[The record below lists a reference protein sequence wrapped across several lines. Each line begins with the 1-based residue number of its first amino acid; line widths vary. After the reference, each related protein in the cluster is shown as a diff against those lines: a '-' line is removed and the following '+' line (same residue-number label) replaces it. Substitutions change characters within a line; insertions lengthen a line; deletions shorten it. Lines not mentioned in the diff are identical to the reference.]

1 MLVYV
6 LMISWK
12 LFSLVIVGL
21 IVFLA
26 LILVMFEVA
35 KGTLQIDGLP
45 SISVSDPLPTAGP
58 GGNGSL
64 TDPKS
69 GDSAAV
75 PTLNP
80 NTVLPTID
88 LVDCRQVD
96 ENGEDIFNFGKIERD
111 ECMAKV
117 QQYQQE
123 QEANV
128 NQGQSQLTA
137 PNGGYQIDPT
147 LKPIQF

>member
-1 MLVYV
+1 
-6 LMISWK
+6 MISWK

-26 LILVMFEVA
+26 LILVMFEIA
-35 KGTLQIDGLP
+35 KGTLKIEGLP
-45 SISVSDPLPTAGP
+45 SISVSDPLPTAGQSN
-58 GGNGSL
+58 NGSL
-64 TDPKS
+64 TNPKS

-96 ENGEDIFNFGKIERD
+96 EQGEDVFNFGKIERD

-117 QQYQQE
+117 QEYQTE
-123 QEANV
+123 QENNV

-137 PNGGYQIDPT
+137 PDNGYKIEPT